1 MRTNGTTRPRLT
13 PAVSREEHEE
23 RRLVHKLVSGSRVP
37 PDEVEDVVQEVMIA
51 AARSAGRFL
60 VPEGST
66 REGARAAWLR
76 GIVARCVRFHRRVR
90 GRRSR
95 LDLRPDVPSGDWHGI
110 AASPCAE
117 TLALARTSVVILN
130 DGLAL
135 LREAAP
141 AEHAV
146 VLAYELEELPMDE
159 VATLFGI
166 RLNTAW
172 NRLRRGRAVL
182 RAHFQRAASQLVLLP
197 VARGRSP

>member
-1 MRTNGTTRPRLT
+1 MRTDGSTGPRLT
-13 PAVSREEHEE
+13 PAVSREEHDE
-23 RRLVHKLVSGSRVP
+23 RRFVHKLVSGSRVLA
-37 PDEVEDVVQEVMIA
+37 DDVEDVVQEVMIA
-51 AARSAGRFL
+51 AERSAGRFL

-76 GIVARCVRFHRRVR
+76 GIVARCVSHHWRGR

-110 AASPCAE
+110 AVSPGEEA
-117 TLALARTSVVILN
+117 LALARTPVVILN

-135 LREAAP
+135 LRQAAP
-141 AEHAV
+141 DDHAV
-146 VLAYELEELPMDE
+146 VLAYELDELPMNE
-159 VATLFGI
+159 VAALLGI
-166 RLNTAW
+166 RMNTAW
-172 NRLRRGRAVL
+172 SRLRRGRAAL